1 MISALTWSCFVSVKL
16 LPAVYE
22 NPVLSDT
29 ATDRLPCTSPGIPVF
44 PEAVTVSPISN
55 EYVVDTVVVVV
66 VVKLRT
72 RVVVCSISASF

>member
-1 MISALTWSCFVSVKL
+1 MEL

-22 NPVLSDT
+22 NPVLND
-29 ATDRLPCTSPGIPVF
+29 ALTDRLLCTVSGTPAV
-44 PEAVTVSPISN
+44 EVAVTVRPTSN

-72 RVVVCSISASF
+72 RVVVCATLPLF